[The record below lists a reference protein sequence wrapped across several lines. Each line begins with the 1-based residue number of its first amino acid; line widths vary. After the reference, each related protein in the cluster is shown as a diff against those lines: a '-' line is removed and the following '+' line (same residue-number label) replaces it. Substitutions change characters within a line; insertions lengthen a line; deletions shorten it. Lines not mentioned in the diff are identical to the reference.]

1 MTRLPTSN
9 LHDHIVRRLETFGQ
23 TGDRD
28 RDTATGAACELNRIA
43 SRLLRA
49 VTRTDQPRN
58 WPAIAEMASRAGDM
72 ARLANRHARRVD

>member
-1 MTRLPTSN
+1 MTRQQPTA
-9 LHDHIVRRLETFGQ
+9 DQQGRLDGFGY
-23 TGDRD
+23 TGDRH

-58 WPAIAEMASRAGDM
+58 WPAIAELASRAGDM
-72 ARLANRHARRVD
+72 ARTAAHHARRVE